1 MAVSLKIPVILSIS
15 ALQEVGESATICASL
30 ARFFV
35 PVWLGFGPFAMHL
48 AREFAEG
55 PLLVSGS
62 SVINGSVL
70 NDAIVQ
76 RNGFLHIHGNLKGSL
91 TIEPG
96 ANVVVEGSVDG
107 KVINRGGRLVVN
119 NKGIA
124 EFARV
129 EGPAEPEAGGVLKV
143 NLAASG
149 N

>member
-1 MAVSLKIPVILSIS
+1 MKAQL
-15 ALQEVGESATICASL
+15 
-30 ARFFV
+30 FV
-35 PVWLGFGPFAMHL
+35 PVWLGLGPFAMHL

-76 RNGFLHIHGNLKGSL
+76 RNGFLHIHGNLKVSL

-107 KVINRGGRLVVN
+107 KVIKGGEDLSLII
-119 NKGIA
+119 KGSQNS
-124 EFARV
+124 
-129 EGPAEPEAGGVLKV
+129 LKSRAHR
-143 NLAASG
+143 NPRRAAF
-149 N
+149 